1 MEIGII
7 GLPLSGKSTIFSTLL
22 KHKDLENSESRHSAE
37 RGIVKVPDA
46 RLNHLT
52 AIFKPKKEIHTTIE
66 YLKVPGFDG
75 DAKQGQGLP
84 SKFLTNLK
92 NVDALL
98 IVVRNFENEFYPHPF
113 NKIDPAADIEYI
125 NSEFLLSDL
134 LLVESRYEKL
144 DKLIKKTQDE
154 KDKRELAL
162 IVRLKKQLDN
172 EKPLRELEFSENEL
186 LLLRAYQFITTKPIL
201 YVVNISEDQTAAA
214 EEIELGL
221 QQYVTENCS
230 ITTLSAVIEK
240 EISELEEEDA
250 REFMEDL
257 NIQEPALNKLIRSSY
272 ELLGLISFF
281 TVGDDECRSWTIR
294 RGTKAKKAAGVIHSD
309 LEKGFIRAE
318 TVHYDTLIEQGGSLA
333 ACKEKGLLHQ
343 EGKDY
348 IVQDGDIL
356 NILFN
361 I

>member
-7 GLPLSGKSTIFSTLL
+7 GLPFSGKSTIFSTLL
-22 KHKDLENSESRHSAE
+22 KHKDLENSEGRHGAE

-46 RLNHLT
+46 RLNKLT
-52 AIFKPKKEIHTTIE
+52 GIFNPKKEVHTTIE
-66 YLKVPGFDG
+66 YVKVPGFDS

-84 SKFLTNLK
+84 SKFLNNLK
-92 NVDALL
+92 NTSTLL
-98 IVVRNFENEFYPHPF
+98 IVIRSFENEYYPHPF
-113 NKIDPAADIEYI
+113 DKVDPAADIEYI

-134 LLVESRYEKL
+134 LLVESRHEKL
-144 DKLIKKTQDE
+144 EKMVLKTQDE

-162 IVRLKKQLDN
+162 FAKLKDQLEQ
-172 EKPLRELEFSENEL
+172 EKPLRELEFSENEE
-186 LLLRAYQFITTKPIL
+186 LLLRAYQFITSKPVL
-201 YVVNISEDQTAAA
+201 YVINVSEEQIQEA
-214 EEIELGL
+214 EKIEQELNQFL
-221 QQYVTENCS
+221 TKNCY
-230 ITTLSAVIEK
+230 ITTLSAEIEK
-240 EISELEEEDA
+240 EISELEDDDA
-250 REFMEDL
+250 KEFMEDM
-257 NIQEPALNKLIRSSY
+257 NIKEPALNKLIRSSY

-294 RGTKAKKAAGVIHSD
+294 RGTKAKKAAGAIHSD

-318 TVHYDTLIEQGGSLA
+318 TVHYDTLIEQNGSLP
-333 ACKEKGLLHQ
+333 ACKEKGQLRQ

-361 I
+361 V